1 MSYLV
6 LAEEE
11 CGAEEGGL
19 QNQKSTFRW
28 NHGTSSGWALLGS
41 LVCRS
46 AAAADK
52 MYQQQKLA
60 NVERR
65 TWDKA
70 KYEALAKEKVA
81 SGEAAA
87 AEGDTYAKQERVKV
101 RRAVAAVSSRLS

>member
-1 MSYLV
+1 
-6 LAEEE
+6 
-11 CGAEEGGL
+11 
-19 QNQKSTFRW
+19 
-28 NHGTSSGWALLGS
+28 
-41 LVCRS
+41 
-46 AAAADK
+46 

-101 RRAVAAVSSRLS
+101 RRRRRPRRLVSSQLTF